1 MAIDHVLSLYAPQA
15 AETQAALLEA
25 LSFAEAVEATNLQS
39 TADLID
45 LESAAAFERTAI
57 EAAA

>member
-1 MAIDHVLSLYAPQA
+1 MAIDHVLSLYAPQT